1 MLKKVMYK
9 LSVILDILKG
19 FLINILVIAL
29 IIFFSCMIV
38 HTVLKLAD
46 LEYEGEYKKLVKI
59 DDHKMMN
66 VATFGEGEK
75 TIVILPG
82 FGFQAPTIQYKGIV
96 DKLKE
101 TYKVVV
107 VEYYGYGLS
116 SDVDFERSLDKITSE
131 IKSALANIEV
141 YEFVLMPHSIS
152 NIYAMKMVENY
163 PSAIQ
168 GIISLDGTYPSQ
180 YEESYFHD
188 EYLEQ
193 YHNVQ
198 LTSILEWSGFARV
211 LSYLKTDLF
220 NIPQMQNEGIWG
232 DTELEILRYGIA
244 ESYLTKA
251 MVNEMKMLEENA
263 KLVSEFKYPENLP
276 VLQLIA
282 QDTINEFSE
291 NKKNNSIK
299 KDAKEYASSLVTN
312 PEIQLISV
320 VEGNHQMQYSAYK
333 EVAEKTFE
341 FLETGNVTEKE
352 EVIEVQET
360 ENIDENKEQDD
371 NAVIENTTSENTIEN
386 TTVVVKIPA
395 NKPKEK
401 EPEVAPITGNVLQ
414 NQTTTK
420 VPEEPIKNET
430 VEVPKVAEIQGGN
443 PEKVVEENKTA
454 QEPEAEE
461 VVENTEEEEE
471 QEEIVNEAVNET
483 APDVPKDG
491 NVIKLF

>member
-1 MLKKVMYK
+1 M
-9 LSVILDILKG
+9 
-19 FLINILVIAL
+19 AL
-29 IIFFSCMIV
+29 NKIFEYAVLNDLCIKNPVCMI
-38 HTVLKLAD
+38 
-46 LEYEGEYKKLVKI
+46 
-59 DDHKMMN
+59 
-66 VATFGEGEK
+66 
-75 TIVILPG
+75 
-82 FGFQAPTIQYKGIV
+82 
-96 DKLKE
+96 
-101 TYKVVV
+101 
-107 VEYYGYGLS
+107 
-116 SDVDFERSLDKITSE
+116 KITSE

-141 YEFVLMPHSIS
+141 YEFVLMPHSLS

-168 GIISLDGTYPSQ
+168 GIVSLDGTYPSQ

-211 LSYLKTDLF
+211 LSYLKPDIF

-244 ESYLTKA
+244 ESYLTQA
-251 MVNEMKMLEENA
+251 MKMLEENA

-291 NKKNNSIK
+291 NKKNNNIK

-320 VEGNHQMQYSAYK
+320 VEGDHQMQYSAYK

-341 FLETGNVTEKE
+341 FLETGTVTEKE
-352 EVIEVQET
+352 EVVEVQEP
-360 ENIDENKEQDD
+360 ENIEQDD

-401 EPEVAPITGNVLQ
+401 EPEVAPITGNILQ
-414 NQTTTK
+414 NQTTTT
-420 VPEEPIKNET
+420 VPEEPVKNET

-443 PEKVVEENKTA
+443 PEMVEENKTV
-454 QEPEAEE
+454 QEPEVEE
-461 VVENTEEEEE
+461 IVEDIEEENK
-471 QEEIVNEAVNET
+471 QEEIVNEVVNET
-483 APDVPKDG
+483 VPDVPRDG